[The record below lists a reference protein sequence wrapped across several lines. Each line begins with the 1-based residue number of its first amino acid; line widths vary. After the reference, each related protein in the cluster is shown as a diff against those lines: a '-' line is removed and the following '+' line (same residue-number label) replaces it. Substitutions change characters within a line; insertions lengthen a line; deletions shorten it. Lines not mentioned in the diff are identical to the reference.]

1 MKKQSY
7 LIPLLFFLFV
17 ACSGDDD
24 SSKQEEPETQEEM
37 EEELPITLSNLKGK
51 WQIKK
56 TCSFDA
62 FGPITCNDVADEN
75 IYFYWFKEDCIF
87 INDRFISEY
96 SNGTYILEEETIYIE
111 MNDNYDISPNI
122 VRITASTLI
131 LSGTADDGGIVE
143 HYKKINE
150 L

>member
-1 MKKQSY
+1 MKTQFY

-24 SSKQEEPETQEEM
+24 SSSQQEPETQEEM

-62 FGPITCNDVADEN
+62 FGPSTCNDVAEEN
-75 IYFYWFKEDCIF
+75 IYFYWFKEDGVF
-87 INDRFISEY
+87 ATNRFISGC
-96 SNGTYILEEETIYIE
+96 NDGTYVLGESIINIE
-111 MNDNYDISPNI
+111 LDCNSFPQDID
-122 VRITASTLI
+122 RITANTLI
-131 LSGTADDGGIVE
+131 LANVADDGGSVE
-143 HYKKINE
+143 HYTKIND

>member
-1 MKKQSY
+1 MKTQFY
-7 LIPLLFFLFV
+7 LIPLLFFLFI
-17 ACSGDDD
+17 ACSSDD
-24 SSKQEEPETQEEM
+24 SSSQQEPVTQEEM
-37 EEELPITLSNLKGK
+37 EEELPITLANLKGK

-56 TCSFDA
+56 KCSFNA
-62 FGPITCNDVADEN
+62 LGPSVCNDVAGEN
-75 IYFYWFKEDCIF
+75 IHFYWFKEDGIF

-122 VRITASTLI
+122 VRITANTLI